1 MHRGIYEFLESQG
14 IQGSN
19 LVMSHNDTDTYFA
32 RSGCDCCNWSD
43 GKMLGDNVRDILV
56 IDIATGN
63 TFDFQLC
70 NDCEY
75 EFEYPDMD
83 AYNADE
89 SNHVTELGV

>member
-1 MHRGIYEFLESQG
+1 
-14 IQGSN
+14 
-19 LVMSHNDTDTYFA
+19 
-32 RSGCDCCNWSD
+32 
-43 GKMLGDNVRDILV
+43 MLGDNVRDILV